1 MSSLQASFSRARRTL
16 PPLAAVALAT
26 VLLLAGCATPMSA
39 STPSAAVAV
48 PDRWSASPSGSDAVS
63 LQDWWRRFGD
73 ETLVGLV
80 AEALDANT
88 DLQSARAALRQARA
102 SLDVTRAGAGPSVGA
117 GLSAQRSKS
126 GESAA
131 GNRFQA
137 GFDASWEPDIFGA
150 SRAAIDA
157 SAADVRASE
166 SGLAHTRV
174 SLAAEVAVGYIEL
187 RSLQQRLAIASRN
200 LALQQETAQITRWR
214 VQAGLASSLDQEQ
227 AVTALEQT
235 QAQIPA
241 LQASVSQSIHALSVL
256 TGQPPAALQARLEDA
271 RPIPRP
277 PQTLAVSLPAETL
290 RQRPDVDAAAR
301 QIEAALARRRA
312 ADAARYPSLQLSGS
326 LGLSALTLGGLGSG
340 ATVAN
345 ALLASLSVPL
355 FDGGAARA
363 RVDVQDA
370 ALEQAAL
377 AYRGAVLT
385 ALQDVEDALV
395 ALTADRER
403 LARLQAAAEA
413 ADRAELLARQ
423 RYTSG
428 LIDFSSVL
436 ETQRSLLSVQ
446 DSVATV
452 QASLSA
458 DHVRLYKA
466 LGGGWQPDAAAST
479 DAARKPQASS
489 TKP

>member
-1 MSSLQASFSRARRTL
+1 
-16 PPLAAVALAT
+16 
-26 VLLLAGCATPMSA
+26 
-39 STPSAAVAV
+39 
-48 PDRWSASPSGSDAVS
+48 
-63 LQDWWRRFGD
+63 
-73 ETLVGLV
+73 
-80 AEALDANT
+80 
-88 DLQSARAALRQARA
+88 
-102 SLDVTRAGAGPSVGA
+102 
-117 GLSAQRSKS
+117 
-126 GESAA
+126 
-131 GNRFQA
+131 
-137 GFDASWEPDIFGA
+137 FGA

-157 SAADVRASE
+157 SAADVLASE

-187 RSLQQRLAIASRN
+187 RGLQQRLAIASRN

-241 LQASVSQSIHALSVL
+241 LQAGVSQSIHALSVL
-256 TGQPPAALQARLEDA
+256 TGQPPATLQARLENA
-271 RPIPRP
+271 QPIPRP

-301 QIEAALARRRA
+301 QIEGALARRRA

-355 FDGGAARA
+355 FDGGAASA
-363 RVDVQDA
+363 RVEVQDA

-377 AYRGAVLT
+377 AYKGAILT

-395 ALTADRER
+395 ALAADRER

-413 ADRAELLARQ
+413 AANAELLARQ
-423 RYTSG
+423 RYSSG

-436 ETQRSLLSVQ
+436 ETQRSLLSAQ

-479 DAARKPQASS
+479 DAARKPQASLN
-489 TKP
+489 KP